1 MSSRLCAAL
10 LLALSFG
17 ALTSAGDARAARRTA
32 VLPLL
37 PVSHGVAFMGYL
49 RDGRVATVYA
59 DGRVTGVEAED
70 PYFGGVGPRRTGCRV
85 DGNPHYRPHRGPS
98 AATKRACEIAA

>member
-17 ALTSAGDARAARRTA
+17 ALTRAGDARANRRAAA
-32 VLPLL
+32 VPSV
-37 PVSHGVAFMGYL
+37 PVSHSVAFMGYL

-59 DGRVTGVEAED
+59 DGRVTVAPPRAAAAAVKRSG
-70 PYFGGVGPRRTGCRV
+70 GPRLPLSHAMT
-85 DGNPHYRPHRGPS
+85 
-98 AATKRACEIAA
+98 RAHVAVARY